1 MNKAPTH
8 TIQTPAPIV
17 SAITPVYNG
26 ARWLAEALD
35 SALAQT
41 WEALEI
47 IVVNDGST
55 DNSLEIAQQRA
66 RRSNSRIRVIDQ
78 ANAGLPA
85 ARNIALGCARGDY
98 FALLDAD
105 DTWFPHHIA
114 TAMRAFERDP
124 DLGLVHANIERMDH
138 AGRKLHM
145 RARQW
150 DQQADAFD
158 AIALRH
164 EHVSCPT
171 AVFSREAVNAVG
183 GFDTDFTGLGCEDR
197 DLWLRI
203 AARFRIAYLDHVAAR
218 YRVHAASMSS
228 QAERMASARQQL
240 IAKLATSARG
250 RHLVNSMEAMVD
262 SDLGL
267 GFLEDGHYAKAVG
280 QQWRALRRDP
290 ASRVIQRRMIR
301 ALIDAG
307 LAIPAVPARLFSRR
321 GTS

>member
-1 MNKAPTH
+1 MAST
-8 TIQTPAPIV
+8 QTTQRPIV

-26 ARWLAEALD
+26 APWLGEALD

-41 WEALEI
+41 FQALEV

-55 DNSLEIAQQRA
+55 DDSLAIAQERA
-66 RRSNSRIRVIDQ
+66 TRSNGRIRVIDQ

-85 ARNIALGCARGDY
+85 ARNVAMGCARGDY

-105 DTWFPHHIA
+105 DTWLPRHIA
-114 TAMRAFERDP
+114 SAVRAFERDP
-124 DLGLVHANIERMDH
+124 DLGLVHANIERMDE
-138 AGRKLHM
+138 AGRALGV

-150 DQQADAFD
+150 DQQRDAFE

-171 AVFSREAVNAVG
+171 AVFSREAVNTVG

-218 YRVHAASMSS
+218 YRVHATSMSS
-228 QAERMASARQQL
+228 QHERMDRARRQL
-240 IAKLATSARG
+240 IVKLAGSVRG
-250 RHLVNSMEAMVD
+250 RDLVTSMEAMVD
-262 SDLGL
+262 SDIGL
-267 GFLEDGHYAKAVG
+267 GFLNDGRYGKALA
-280 QQWRALRRDP
+280 QQWRALRLDP
-290 ASRVIQRRMIR
+290 SSRVIRRRLLR
-301 ALIDAG
+301 ALLHAG
-307 LAIPAVPARLFSRR
+307 SAVPVFPARILNRR
-321 GTS
+321 GTST